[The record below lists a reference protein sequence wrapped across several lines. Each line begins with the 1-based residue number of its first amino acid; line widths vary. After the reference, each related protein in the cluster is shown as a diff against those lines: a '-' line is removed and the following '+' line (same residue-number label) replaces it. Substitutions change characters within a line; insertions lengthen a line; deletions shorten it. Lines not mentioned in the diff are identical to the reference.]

1 MLRASE
7 IEGSPFFAQT
17 DELGFLNLWREKMH
31 YRTNIL
37 IALAAVLVV
46 VGILGISIASA
57 DDQKDERG
65 GAVFVMTNSTDR
77 VRGNEIAMYHRA
89 PHGDLSFVGYFP
101 TGSLSDVDPQPDTG
115 PQLGSGPSPT
125 AQIFK
130 LATDGKLPL
139 VVASADGLGSSN
151 SLILSKDNRCLFAVN
166 AGSNTVSSFRVRPNG
181 LSRVSVAKSRG
192 VFPVSLTE
200 FKNTLYVLNSG
211 EAGSLAGFR
220 VEHCALHPLDGV
232 VSLQDLLDQI
242 SFPIPAPNEVLTTPA
257 QASFTPDG
265 QRLVLSIKG
274 LDGAAFDKTTGALL
288 SLPNGRMVVFSVGA
302 HGELSAPV
310 VTEFSVAA
318 GTGGPFSFTFV
329 DAETVIIVHANSST
343 GVASYTI
350 NPDNTLSLLSGPFTT
365 SGFATCWVGSDGRFV
380 YTASFGAP
388 SGVLEIIGSP
398 GQPDV
403 NGVLNGF
410 RINHDGT
417 LTPVGDPAGYPYP
430 DPGPGRSGNHAID
443 VRVVG
448 RFLYFI
454 QPRLGM
460 VGKWT
465 IDKNGALV
473 DLENFGG
480 LSPGLEPTPL
490 AGFNPGITNFLT
502 RCFLQDPNDPS
513 FSPECRLGSAQGIA
527 GF

>member
-1 MLRASE
+1 ML
-7 IEGSPFFAQT
+7 
-17 DELGFLNLWREKMH
+17 M
-31 YRTNIL
+31 
-37 IALAAVLVV
+37 ALAMVLVV
-46 VGILGISIASA
+46 VGTLGMSRASA
-57 DDQKDERG
+57 DDREDERR

-89 PHGDLSFVGYFP
+89 PDGDLSFVGYFP
-101 TGSLSDVDPQPDTG
+101 TGSLSEVD
-115 PQLGSGPSPT
+115 PQLGSGPAPT
-125 AQIFK
+125 AQIFN
-130 LATDGKLPL
+130 LATGGKLPL

-181 LSRVSVAKSRG
+181 LSRVSVAESRG

-200 FKNTLYVLNSG
+200 FENTLYVLNSG

-220 VEHCALHPLDGV
+220 VENCALHPLDGE
-232 VSLQDLLDQI
+232 VSLKDLLDPM

-265 QRLVLSIKG
+265 QRLVLSVKG
-274 LDGAAFDKTTGALL
+274 LAGAAFDETTGALR

-302 HGELSAPV
+302 NGQISDPV
-310 VTEFSVAA
+310 VTEFSFAEK
-318 GTGGPFSFTFV
+318 TGGPFSFNFV
-329 DAETVIIVHANSST
+329 DAETVIVLHANSST
-343 GVASYTI
+343 VGSYTI
-350 NPDNTLSLLSGPFTT
+350 NPDNTLSLISGPFDTA
-365 SGFATCWVGSDGRFV
+365 GFAPCWASNNGRFV
-380 YTASFGAP
+380 FTASFGAP
-388 SGVLEIIGSP
+388 SGVLQILGFP
-398 GQPDV
+398 PLPPPQRDV

-410 RINHDGT
+410 RINDDGT
-417 LTPVGDPAGYPYP
+417 LTPVGDPLVSYPYP

-448 RFLYFI
+448 RFLYFV

-465 IDKNGALV
+465 ITEQGTLEDLV
-473 DLENFGG
+473 NFGG

-490 AGFNPGITNFLT
+490 EGFNPGITNFLT
-502 RCFLQDPNDPS
+502 RCFMQDPNDLS